1 MKAEKK
7 GVPVNLSVAGIVKKY
22 GIYLVLLAM
31 IIISAIISP
40 NFLDSKN
47 LMNIARQISVTT
59 IIAFGQT
66 LLIICGMIDLSSGS
80 VIALSGVLGVS
91 VYMATGSLTFSL
103 VAGVLI
109 GALTGLISG
118 VFVTK
123 YKMPPF
129 IVTMAM
135 QLVAR
140 GAVYLYTG
148 GQPIY
153 QIGDFKKL
161 GQGSVGF
168 LPIPVLFM
176 ILVAVCCWIILNRM
190 RFGRYLYAIGGN
202 EDASHASGINVSSVK
217 IQAFIVSGVFA
228 GLAGVLLMSRLNAGL
243 PQAGINYEFDAIT
256 AAIIGGTSFTG
267 GIGTASGTLVG
278 AFIMGILNNILNLM
292 NVQSYVQQIL
302 KGAIIVAAVAID
314 ISTKSKK
321 SKSLKVSA

>member
-1 MKAEKK
+1 MKSDEKA
-7 GVPVNLSVAGIVKKY
+7 SVTKISVIETIIKKY
-22 GIYLVLLAM
+22 GIYLVLLVM

-40 NFLDSKN
+40 NFFDSKN
-47 LMNIARQISVTT
+47 LLNIARQISVTT

-80 VIALSGVLGVS
+80 VVALSGVLGVS
-91 VYMATGSLTFSL
+91 VYMATGSLTFSII
-103 VAGVLI
+103 VGILI
-109 GALTGLISG
+109 GAVTGLVSG
-118 VFVTK
+118 FFVTK

-153 QIGDFKKL
+153 QIGEFKKL
-161 GQGSVGF
+161 GQGSIGF
-168 LPIPVLFM
+168 IPIPVFFM
-176 ILVAVCCWIILNRM
+176 ILVAVCSWVILNRM
-190 RFGRYLYAIGGN
+190 RLGRYLYAIGGN
-202 EDASHASGINVSSVK
+202 EDASRASGIQVGSVK
-217 IQAFIVSGVFA
+217 ILAFVISGVFA
-228 GLAGVLLMSRLNAGL
+228 GVAGVLLMGRLNAGL

-267 GIGTASGTLVG
+267 GIGTAAGTLVG

-302 KGAIIVAAVAID
+302 KGVIIVAAVAID
-314 ISTKSKK
+314 ISTKTRK
-321 SKSLKVSA
+321 SKPVKM

>member
-1 MKAEKK
+1 MKSDEKAAATK
-7 GVPVNLSVAGIVKKY
+7 ISVIETIIKKY
-22 GIYLVLLAM
+22 GIYLVLLVM

-40 NFLDSKN
+40 NFFDSKN
-47 LMNIARQISVTT
+47 LLNIARQISVTT

-80 VIALSGVLGVS
+80 VVALSGVLGVS
-91 VYMATGSLTFSL
+91 VYMATGSLLFAIL
-103 VAGVLI
+103 VGILI
-109 GALTGLISG
+109 GAVTGIISG
-118 VFVTK
+118 FFVTK

-161 GQGSVGF
+161 GQGSIGF
-168 LPIPVLFM
+168 MPIPVFFM
-176 ILVAVCCWIILNRM
+176 ILVAVCSWVILNRM
-190 RFGRYLYAIGGN
+190 RLGRYLYAIGGN
-202 EDASHASGINVSSVK
+202 EDASRASGIHVGSVK
-217 IQAFIVSGVFA
+217 ILAFVISGVFA
-228 GLAGVLLMSRLNAGL
+228 GVAGVLLMGRLNAGL

-267 GIGTASGTLVG
+267 GIGTAAGTLVG

-302 KGAIIVAAVAID
+302 KGVIIVAAVAID
-314 ISTKSKK
+314 ISTKTRK
-321 SKSLKVSA
+321 SKPVKM